1 MLRMTPAARQ
11 SSRRFRE
18 FLSRRVERSPRAGP
32 MVLAAIVGLGAGL
45 AAVGFSTLVELSDQF
60 FLDIVKDDWLGGLP
74 DARLILIPAIGGLLV
89 GPITYILAP
98 GARGHSVPEVM
109 AALDSRGGRV
119 PATDAVAKIAA
130 ATITIGSGGALGR
143 QGPVVFIGAAF
154 GSLAGRVLR
163 LSDQT
168 MRLLA
173 AAGAAGGV
181 AGVFNAPIAGVF
193 FALEV
198 LLRRFST
205 RNFSVVVLA
214 SIVATVTAIA
224 LRGDDLAIPVPT
236 HQHLT
241 SVEEAPLYAV
251 LGVLC
256 GVVGVA
262 FIRVFYWTEDGFAR
276 FSGLPGWLL
285 PAVGGAIVGALAL
298 YDGSILGIR
307 EIARD
312 EALTGEGVVG
322 VMLAL
327 LLLKMAATSI
337 SAGAGG
343 SGGVFFPALFI
354 GAMAGGVFEEA
365 AVYLLPDIVDDSGTY
380 ATVGMAAVFAA
391 ASRAPITS
399 TLILVEMTDDF
410 GLMVP
415 LLISVTVATVVS
427 QLLSSGTIY
436 SIKAERLGVSIEE
449 DVEPSDVMAQLRV
462 SDAMSPMM
470 VAFGPEATV
479 DEITLAFE
487 GDPDPIALVVRE
499 NGEIYGIITGA
510 DIGEALAH
518 GEHNATAAEIC
529 STNLRTI
536 HPDQT
541 LYEALSLFAS
551 QDVRALPVV
560 EPDDPWQPIGLL
572 RRANIT
578 QAYAEAV
585 DRRAARARR
594 RRLRPVRRSD
604 NVRYLELRVTH
615 ESDLDGKLLSD
626 IDLTE
631 DAVIVAVRHQGA
643 TLIPR
648 GHTQLTEGDRVTI
661 IASAE
666 AVAEVRALFE
676 GHA

>member
-1 MLRMTPAARQ
+1 MTPAARQ

>member
-1 MLRMTPAARQ
+1 M
-11 SSRRFRE
+11 
-18 FLSRRVERSPRAGP
+18 ERSPRAGP

-60 FLDIVKDDWLGGLP
+60 FLDTVKDEWLGGLP

-119 PATDAVAKIAA
+119 PASDALAKIAA
-130 ATITIGSGGALGR
+130 ATITIGSGGAVGR

-154 GSLAGRVLR
+154 GSLAGRVL
-163 LSDQT
+163 LLNEQT

-181 AGVFNAPIAGVF
+181 AGIFNAPIAGVF
-193 FALEV
+193 FSLEV
-198 LLRRFST
+198 LLRRFTT

-224 LRGDDLAIPVPT
+224 LRGDELAIPVPT

-241 SVEEAPLYAV
+241 SIEEAPLYAV

-256 GVVGVA
+256 GVVGVV
-262 FIRVFYWTEDGFAR
+262 FIRVFYWTEDGFTR

-285 PAVGGAIVGALAL
+285 PAVGGAMVGALAL
-298 YDGSILGIR
+298 IDGSILGIR
-307 EIARD
+307 ETARD
-312 EALTGEGVVG
+312 EALSGHGPI
-322 VMLAL
+322 APL
-327 LLLKMAATSI
+327 LVLLVLKMAATSI
-337 SAGAGG
+337 TAGSGG
-343 SGGVFFPALFI
+343 SGGVFFPSLFI
-354 GAMAGGVFEEA
+354 GAMMGGVFEE
-365 AVYLLPDIVDDSGTY
+365 VSVHVVPGIVDHSGTY

-410 GLMVP
+410 DLMVP
-415 LLISVTVATVVS
+415 LLIAITVATVVS

-470 VAFGPEATV
+470 VAFGPDATV

-518 GEHNATAAEIC
+518 GEQNATAADIC
-529 STNLRTI
+529 STHLRTI

-541 LYEALSLFAS
+541 LHEALNLFAS

-560 EPDDPWQPIGLL
+560 EPDDPWRPIGLL

-585 DRRAARARR
+585 DRRASRARR

-604 NVRYLELRVTH
+604 NVRYLELRVSA
-615 ESDLDGKLLSD
+615 ESGLDGKELSD

-648 GHTQLTEGDRVTI
+648 GHTRLAEGDRVTI
-661 IASAE
+661 IASAG

>member
-1 MLRMTPAARQ
+1 MTPTAQRSAL
-11 SSRRFRE
+11 RFRE
-18 FLSRRVERSPRAGP
+18 VLTRRIERSPRAGP
-32 MVLAAIVGLGAGL
+32 MVLAAVVGLGAGL
-45 AAVGFSTLVELSDQF
+45 AAVGFSILVELSDRF
-60 FLDIVKDDWLGGLP
+60 FFDILKDEWLVGLP
-74 DARLILIPAIGGLLV
+74 NARLILIPAIGGLLV
-89 GPITYILAP
+89 GPITYLLAP
-98 GARGHSVPEVM
+98 GARGHSIPEVM
-109 AALDSRGGRV
+109 AALDSRGGRL

-130 ATITIGSGGALGR
+130 ATITIGSGGAVGR

-154 GSLAGRVLR
+154 GSLAGRIL
-163 LSDQT
+163 LLNEQT

-205 RNFSVVVLA
+205 RNFSTVVLA

-224 LRGDDLAIPVPT
+224 LRGDELAIPVPT

-241 SVEEAPLYAV
+241 SIEEAPLYAV

-256 GVVGVA
+256 GLVGVA
-262 FIRVFYWTEDGFAR
+262 FIRVFYWTEDGVAR
-276 FSGLPGWLL
+276 LSGIPGWLL

-337 SAGAGG
+337 SAGSGG

-354 GAMAGGVFEEA
+354 GAMTGGVFEEA
-365 AVYLLPDIVDDSGTY
+365 AVYLLPDVVDDSGTY

-415 LLISVTVATVVS
+415 LLISITAATVVS
-427 QLLSSGTIY
+427 QLLSRGTIY
-436 SIKAERLGVSIEE
+436 SIKAERLGVAIEE

-470 VAFGPEATV
+470 VAFGPDATL

-499 NGEIYGIITGA
+499 NGEIYGILTGA

-518 GEHNATAAEIC
+518 GEQNATAADIC
-529 STNLRTI
+529 TTYLRTI

-541 LYEALSLFAS
+541 LLEALNLFAS
-551 QDVRALPVV
+551 QDIRALPVV
-560 EPDDPWQPIGLL
+560 EPDDPWRPAGLL
-572 RRANIT
+572 RRGDIT
-578 QAYAEAV
+578 RAYAEAV
-585 DRRAARARR
+585 DRRASRARR

-615 ESDLDGKLLSD
+615 ESGLDGKELSD

-631 DAVIVAVRHQGA
+631 DAVIVAVRHEGA

-648 GHTQLTEGDRVTI
+648 GHTRLAEGDRVTI
-661 IASAE
+661 IASAA
-666 AVAEVRALFE
+666 AVAEVRATFE
-676 GHA
+676 GHS